1 MIRLIQDNYNN
12 FDIKMTLHF
21 YRNKT
26 IILRMINTGIK
37 YFIAFMSNAFYDMK
51 NVAVLEFVDSFTT
64 SYSIYLT
71 IVIMFLLLKTFQ
83 KE

>member
-1 MIRLIQDNYNN
+1 
-12 FDIKMTLHF
+12 MTLHF